1 MEKQRGI
8 KFGISRKL
16 LIYFLILS
24 LVPLIIIGSTSFVV
38 TKNQLEENAEE
49 YLLVLARDCGR
60 KISYYVDSR
69 YQDIKLLSKA
79 DVFQGTDTDAMQKY
93 VTAVKEVYPYYV
105 AVSIIDQ
112 NGTIT
117 ACTNE
122 ELVGESRSDKEWFQR
137 AIQCKEDDLIV
148 TDPYRAETADWK
160 MLIGFNSPITD
171 ESNKE
176 VIGVLTTRV
185 AMDHIVQRIQ
195 ALDERTLGDNHAYLL
210 SSRGEI
216 LAGPDESDF
225 LTTHRLY
232 NYSVVQ
238 DLLDG
243 KTGITEYENDRGE
256 KVISGRYALSGEG
269 DFDGWG
275 WGIIVTEP
283 VSEALMAAYVIRNVL
298 VALLLVISVLVTVL
312 AIFVSRRFS
321 RPITQVSE
329 SALRI
334 ARGDL
339 KATEIKYGPKD
350 EIGELVSAFNEM
362 REKLDVTTVSRDL
375 LIKEMDERKRAEE
388 ERERLYQEL
397 EAKSKELE
405 QMVYVASHDLRSP
418 LVNVQGFSKELDQSV
433 KELSSALQR
442 EDIPTAIKEEVI
454 PILDEDIPEALQY
467 IHTSTSKMDSL
478 LSGLLRLSRLGRAA
492 LTIEKLDMNTLM
504 SDIAGAF
511 EFQIKDKDA
520 ELVIGS
526 LPPCRGD
533 KMQINQ
539 VFSNLLDNALK
550 YLDPNRPGV
559 IKITGQEDKRQ
570 SIYCIEDNGV
580 GIAPEHQAKIFEI
593 FQQLDPGTT
602 TGEGLGLTI
611 VWQILDRHNGRIWL
625 ESEPGKGSKFF
636 VALPTYKK

>member
-1 MEKQRGI
+1 
-8 KFGISRKL
+8 
-16 LIYFLILS
+16 
-24 LVPLIIIGSTSFVV
+24 
-38 TKNQLEENAEE
+38 
-49 YLLVLARDCGR
+49 
-60 KISYYVDSR
+60 
-69 YQDIKLLSKA
+69 
-79 DVFQGTDTDAMQKY
+79 
-93 VTAVKEVYPYYV
+93 
-105 AVSIIDQ
+105 
-112 NGTIT
+112 
-117 ACTNE
+117 
-122 ELVGESRSDKEWFQR
+122 
-137 AIQCKEDDLIV
+137 
-148 TDPYRAETADWK
+148 
-160 MLIGFNSPITD
+160 
-171 ESNKE
+171 
-176 VIGVLTTRV
+176 
-185 AMDHIVQRIQ
+185 
-195 ALDERTLGDNHAYLL
+195 
-210 SSRGEI
+210 
-216 LAGPDESDF
+216 
-225 LTTHRLY
+225 
-232 NYSVVQ
+232 
-238 DLLDG
+238 
-243 KTGITEYENDRGE
+243 
-256 KVISGRYALSGEG
+256 
-269 DFDGWG
+269 
-275 WGIIVTEP
+275 
-283 VSEALMAAYVIRNVL
+283 
-298 VALLLVISVLVTVL
+298 
-312 AIFVSRRFS
+312 
-321 RPITQVSE
+321 
-329 SALRI
+329 
-334 ARGDL
+334 
-339 KATEIKYGPKD
+339 
-350 EIGELVSAFNEM
+350 
-362 REKLDVTTVSRDL
+362 
-375 LIKEMDERKRAEE
+375 
-388 ERERLYQEL
+388 
-397 EAKSKELE
+397 
-405 QMVYVASHDLRSP
+405 MVYVASHDLRSP

-593 FQQLDPGTT
+593 FQQLDPSTT